1 MKGVTIITKGKNTRD
16 MLHNQL
22 NDLIGDKVR
31 VSSYYIDGNIKHNI
45 KDDLIILSSIETS
58 KEALEYYDSSCRTI
72 IARRSINY
80 NEVDKIFDIRP
91 GTDVLLVNDLKSS
104 TFEAISLLKALGIN
118 HINYF
123 PYYPGIDDFPELKIA
138 VTPGE
143 RELVP
148 GFVEDVIDIKTRY
161 IDITTLVEVFKHLEL
176 LDEKANILSARYIK
190 NIIYSI
196 QKIRS
201 MAALNDKMR
210 NQLQTIINT
219 VYDGIV
225 AIDEKSNISV
235 FNPIAEDI
243 FNTSQDKVIG
253 RNLRDKS
260 SIGGGLASLLKSAG
274 TEAERL
280 VKINE
285 KYVVINSS
293 VIKEKEADGGI
304 VYTLKDV
311 TEIQRLEEELRRKLR
326 SQKNQ
331 AKYTFADIVGKST
344 SIINTK
350 KLAQKIADS
359 NSPIL
364 IQGESG
370 TGKEFFAQA
379 IHNASMRKMGPFVA
393 VNFAALPESLL
404 DSELFGYEEGAFTG
418 AKKGGMPGLFEQAH
432 GGTIFLD
439 EIADSPLS
447 FQIRLLRVLQEKQ
460 VRRIGGSKVIP
471 IDVRV
476 ISATN
481 KDLRKLI
488 GDNTFRQD
496 LYFRLNVLP
505 LKIPPLRD
513 RSDDIIAL
521 AEAFYDVYF
530 KGRPKLKP
538 EEYFCKVKEAF
549 FTYSWPG
556 NIRELHNIVEYLS
569 NICPDISPDLDV
581 LPEELSCGC
590 EYGNGKELR
599 EEDETITTVL
609 KEIEQANRKRE
620 PIGRRSLSIKT
631 GLSEGK
637 IRSIINEIRR
647 RGLIN
652 VNIGVKGIYISSEG
666 SKLINGKRE
675 LKGNEKG

>member
-1 MKGVTIITKGKNTRD
+1 MKGVTLITKGKNTRD

-31 VSSYYIDGNIKHNI
+31 ISSYYIDGNIKNNI
-45 KDDLIILSSIETS
+45 NDDLIVLSSMEIYE
-58 KEALEYYDSSCRTI
+58 EAVKYFNSSCKTI
-72 IARRSINY
+72 ITRRSINY
-80 NEVDKIFDIRP
+80 NEVEKIFDIRP

-104 TFEAISLLKALGIN
+104 TFDAISLLKALGID

-123 PYYPGIDDFPELKIA
+123 PYYPGIKDFPILKVA

-148 GFVEDVIDIKTRY
+148 EFVDEVIDIRTRY
-161 IDITTLVEVFKHLEL
+161 MDITTLVEILKHLEL
-176 LDEKANILSARYIK
+176 LDEKANILSARYVRD
-190 NIIYSI
+190 IIESI
-196 QKIRS
+196 QKMRH
-201 MAALNDKMR
+201 MAVVNDKMK

-243 FNTSQDKVIG
+243 FNVSQNKVIG
-253 RNLRDKS
+253 KNLKDE
-260 SIGGGLASLLKSAG
+260 SIEGELASLLKSAS
-274 TEAERL
+274 AEVEKL
-280 VKINE
+280 AKINE
-285 KYVVINSS
+285 KYIVISSS
-293 VIKEKEADGGI
+293 VIKEKEADAGI

-331 AKYTFADIVGKST
+331 AKYTFDDIVGKSI
-344 SIINTK
+344 SILNTK
-350 KLAQKIADS
+350 KLAKKIADS
-359 NSPIL
+359 HSPIL

-379 IHNASMRKMGPFVA
+379 IHNASSRKTGPFVA
-393 VNFAALPESLL
+393 VNFAALTESLL

-439 EIADSPLS
+439 EIGDSPLS

-488 GDNTFRQD
+488 DENSFRQD

-505 LKIPPLRD
+505 LKIPPLRG
-513 RSDDIIAL
+513 RGDDIIAL
-521 AEAFYDVYF
+521 AEAFYNEYF
-530 KGRPKLKP
+530 KGRPHLKP
-538 EEYFCKVKEAF
+538 KEYFYKVTEAF
-549 FTYSWPG
+549 LTYDWPG

-569 NICPDISPDLDV
+569 NICPDASPDLDV
-581 LPEELSCGC
+581 LPEELSFRY
-590 EYGNGKELR
+590 EYVNNNELHD
-599 EEDETITTVL
+599 EDAIITVIL
-609 KEIEQANRKRE
+609 KEVEQANRKGE
-620 PIGRRSLSIKT
+620 PIGRRSLSMKT

-637 IRSIINEIRR
+637 MRQIINEIRK
-647 RGLIN
+647 RGLIY
-652 VNIGVKGIYISSEG
+652 VNIGVKGIEISSEG
-666 SKLINGKRE
+666 LKLINGKMGTKE
-675 LKGNEKG
+675 

>member
-1 MKGVTIITKGKNTRD
+1 MKGVTLITKGKNTRD

-31 VSSYYIDGNIKHNI
+31 ISSYYIDGNIKNNI
-45 KDDLIILSSIETS
+45 NDDLIVLSSMEIYE
-58 KEALEYYDSSCRTI
+58 EAVKYFNSSCKTI
-72 IARRSINY
+72 ITRRSINY
-80 NEVDKIFDIRP
+80 NEVEKIFDIRP

-104 TFEAISLLKALGIN
+104 TFDAISLLKALGID

-123 PYYPGIDDFPELKIA
+123 PYYPGIKDFPILKVA

-148 GFVEDVIDIKTRY
+148 EFVDEVIDIRTRY
-161 IDITTLVEVFKHLEL
+161 MDITTLVEILKHLEL
-176 LDEKANILSARYIK
+176 LDEKANILSARYVRD
-190 NIIYSI
+190 IIESI
-196 QKIRS
+196 QKMRH
-201 MAALNDKMR
+201 MAVVNDKMK

-243 FNTSQDKVIG
+243 FNVSQNKVIG
-253 RNLRDKS
+253 KNLKDE
-260 SIGGGLASLLKSAG
+260 SIEGELASLLKSAS
-274 TEAERL
+274 AEVEKL
-280 VKINE
+280 AKINE
-285 KYVVINSS
+285 KYIVISSS
-293 VIKEKEADGGI
+293 VIKEKEADAGI

-331 AKYTFADIVGKST
+331 AKYTFDDIVGKSI
-344 SIINTK
+344 SILNTK
-350 KLAQKIADS
+350 KLAKKIADS
-359 NSPIL
+359 HSPIL

-379 IHNASMRKMGPFVA
+379 IHNASSRKTGPFVA
-393 VNFAALPESLL
+393 VNFAALTESLL

-439 EIADSPLS
+439 EIGDSPLS

-488 GDNTFRQD
+488 DENSFRQD

-505 LKIPPLRD
+505 LKIPPLRG
-513 RSDDIIAL
+513 RGDDIIAL
-521 AEAFYDVYF
+521 AEAFYNEYF
-530 KGRPKLKP
+530 KGRPHLKP
-538 EEYFCKVKEAF
+538 KEYFYKVTEAF
-549 FTYSWPG
+549 LTYDWPG

-569 NICPDISPDLDV
+569 NICPDASPDLDV
-581 LPEELSCGC
+581 LPEELSFRY
-590 EYGNGKELR
+590 EYVNNNELHD
-599 EEDETITTVL
+599 EDAIITVIL
-609 KEIEQANRKRE
+609 KEVEQANRKGE
-620 PIGRRSLSIKT
+620 PIGRRSLSMKT

-637 IRSIINEIRR
+637 MRQIINEIRK
-647 RGLIN
+647 RGLIY
-652 VNIGVKGIYISSEG
+652 VNIGVKGIEISSEG
-666 SKLINGKRE
+666 LKLINGKMGT
-675 LKGNEKG
+675 KG

>member
-45 KDDLIILSSIETS
+45 KDDLIILSSIEIS
-58 KEALEYYDSSCRTI
+58 REALKYYDSSCRTI

-123 PYYPGIDDFPELKIA
+123 PYYPGIESFPELKVA

-148 GFVEDVIDIKTRY
+148 EFVEEVIDIKTRF

-190 NIIYSI
+190 NIIDSI
-196 QKIRS
+196 QKTRR
-201 MAALNDKMR
+201 MAALNDKMK

-225 AIDEKSNISV
+225 AIDEKGNISV

-260 SIGGGLASLLKSAG
+260 IGEELASLLKSAG
-274 TEAERL
+274 TEEEGL

-285 KYVVINSS
+285 KYVVISSS

-331 AKYTFADIVGKST
+331 AKYTFTDIVGKST
-344 SIINTK
+344 AVENTK

-379 IHNASMRKMGPFVA
+379 IHNASTRKMGPFVA

-418 AKKGGMPGLFEQAH
+418 AKKGGMMGLFEQAH

-481 KDLRKLI
+481 KDIRKLI
-488 GDNTFRQD
+488 GENAFRQD

-505 LKIPPLRD
+505 LKIPPLRE

-530 KGRPKLKP
+530 KGKPKLRP
-538 EEYFCKVKEAF
+538 QEYFNKVKEAF
-549 FTYSWPG
+549 LTYSWPG

-569 NICPDISPDLDV
+569 NICPDVPPDFDV
-581 LPEELSCGC
+581 LPEELSCRC
-590 EYGNGKELR
+590 EHGNGKELQ
-599 EEDETITTVL
+599 EDNKTITSVL

-637 IRSIINEIRR
+637 IRHIINEIRR
-647 RGLIN
+647 RGLVN
-652 VNIGVKGIYISSEG
+652 VNIGVKGICISPEG
-666 SKLINGKRE
+666 SKLINGERE

>member
-1 MKGVTIITKGKNTRD
+1 MKGVTLITKGKNTRD

-31 VSSYYIDGNIKHNI
+31 ISSYYIDGNIKNNI
-45 KDDLIILSSIETS
+45 NDDLIVLSSMEIYE
-58 KEALEYYDSSCRTI
+58 EAVKYFNSSCKTI
-72 IARRSINY
+72 ITRRSINY
-80 NEVDKIFDIRP
+80 NEVEKIFDIRP

-104 TFEAISLLKALGIN
+104 TFDAISLLKALGID

-123 PYYPGIDDFPELKIA
+123 PYYPGIKDFPILKVA

-148 GFVEDVIDIKTRY
+148 EFVDEVIDIRTRY
-161 IDITTLVEVFKHLEL
+161 MDITTLVEILKHLEL
-176 LDEKANILSARYIK
+176 LDEKANILSARYVRD
-190 NIIYSI
+190 IIESI
-196 QKIRS
+196 QKMRH
-201 MAALNDKMR
+201 MAVVNDKMK

-243 FNTSQDKVIG
+243 FNVSQNKVIG
-253 RNLRDKS
+253 KNLKDE
-260 SIGGGLASLLKSAG
+260 SIEGELASLLKSAS
-274 TEAERL
+274 AEVEKL
-280 VKINE
+280 AKINE
-285 KYVVINSS
+285 KYIVISSS
-293 VIKEKEADGGI
+293 VIKEKEADAGI

-331 AKYTFADIVGKST
+331 AKYTFDDIVGKSI
-344 SIINTK
+344 SILNTK
-350 KLAQKIADS
+350 KLAKKIADS
-359 NSPIL
+359 HSPIL

-379 IHNASMRKMGPFVA
+379 IHNASSRKAGPFVA
-393 VNFAALPESLL
+393 VNFAALTESLL

-439 EIADSPLS
+439 EIGDSPLS

-488 GDNTFRQD
+488 DENSFRQD

-505 LKIPPLRD
+505 LKVPPLRG
-513 RSDDIIAL
+513 RGDDIIAL
-521 AEAFYDVYF
+521 AEAFYNEYF
-530 KGRPKLKP
+530 KGRPHLKP
-538 EEYFCKVKEAF
+538 KEYFYKVTEAF
-549 FTYSWPG
+549 LTYDWPG

-569 NICPDISPDLDV
+569 NICPDASPDLDV
-581 LPEELSCGC
+581 LPEELSFRY
-590 EYGNGKELR
+590 EYVNNNELHD
-599 EEDETITTVL
+599 EDAIITVIL
-609 KEIEQANRKRE
+609 KEVEQANRKGE
-620 PIGRRSLSIKT
+620 PIGRRSLSMKT

-637 IRSIINEIRR
+637 MRQIINEIRK
-647 RGLIN
+647 RGLIY
-652 VNIGVKGIYISSEG
+652 VNIGVKGIEISSEG
-666 SKLINGKRE
+666 LKLINGKMGT
-675 LKGNEKG
+675 KG